1 MFGTTILALAFAL
14 LYLRRWRQLKREVA
28 LRMEAERQFRETL
41 QHIKLLAIQLDR
53 DGNLVFCNDYFL
65 QLVGW
70 ARHEVLGSN
79 WFDRFVP
86 PDQKTVRRVFYSTL
100 ESGNVPVHFQ
110 NDIVT
115 RWGQR
120 LFIAWTNTVIR
131 DSGGEITGTMSI
143 GDDITERTK
152 AENALLNYQE
162 EFRNLAAELSLAE
175 ERERRRL
182 STELHDLIGQTLAF
196 AKIRARSLREF
207 VTDEGLTHLDELT
220 RLLDQS
226 IQDVRSLIFQIS
238 PPILYEVGLEAALE
252 WLGESFQDD
261 QGFVVEFSDDH
272 IPKPLREEI
281 KVTLFQ
287 VVREVLINAAKHASP
302 ATVHIGIRRDGE
314 SVRITV
320 RDDGK
325 GFDVAK
331 AAQKSREMTGAG
343 FGLFNIRQRI
353 ERLGGS
359 LTIQSS
365 SGAGTTVIVIAPLDH
380 ANVAVDNAEEKRYCN
395 NQVH

>member
-1 MFGTTILALAFAL
+1 VFGTTILALAFAL
-14 LYLRRWRQLKREVA
+14 LYLRRWQQLKREVA
-28 LRMEAERQFRETL
+28 RRIEAERLFRETFE
-41 QHIKLLAIQLDR
+41 HIKLLAIQLDTH
-53 DGNLVFCNDYFL
+53 GNLVFCNDYFL

-70 ARHEVLGSN
+70 ERREVIGVN
-79 WFDRFVP
+79 WFERFVP
-86 PDQKTVRRVFYSTL
+86 PDQKTVKRIFYSSLDT
-100 ESGNVPVHFQ
+100 GNIPVHVQ

-115 RWGQR
+115 CGGRR
-120 LFIAWTNTVIR
+120 LFISWTNTVIR
-131 DSGGEITGTMSI
+131 DSSGGIIGTMSI

-152 AENALLNYQE
+152 AENALLSYQE

-182 STELHDLIGQTLAF
+182 STDLHDLIGQTLAF
-196 AKIRARSLREF
+196 AKIRAHSLREH
-207 VTDEGLTHLDELT
+207 VAEDGLTQWGELT
-220 RLLDQS
+220 GLLDQS
-226 IQDVRSLIFQIS
+226 IQEVRSLIFQIS

-252 WLGESFQDD
+252 WLGENFQDNHR
-261 QGFVVEFSDDH
+261 FRVNFSDDGTL
-272 IPKPLREEI
+272 KPLREEI

-302 ATVHIGIRRDGE
+302 DTVQIDIRGLGE

-320 RDDGK
+320 RDDGR

-331 AAQKSREMTGAG
+331 AAHKSRDKADGG

-359 LTIQSS
+359 LAIESS
-365 SGAGTTVIVIAPLDH
+365 PGAGTMVTVVAPLDLARDTH
-380 ANVAVDNAEEKRYCN
+380 
-395 NQVH
+395 

>member
-14 LYLRRWRQLKREVA
+14 LYLRRWQQLKREVA
-28 LRMEAERQFRETL
+28 LRIEAERLFRETL
-41 QHIKLLAIQLDR
+41 EHIKLLAIQLDTH
-53 DGNLVFCNDYFL
+53 GNLVFCNDYFL
-65 QLVGW
+65 QIVGW
-70 ARHEVLGSN
+70 ERREVIGVN

-86 PDQKTVRRVFYSTL
+86 PDQKTVKRIFYSSL
-100 ESGNVPVHFQ
+100 ESGNMPVHVQ

-115 RWGQR
+115 CGGKR
-120 LFIAWTNTVIR
+120 LFISWTNTVIR
-131 DSGGEITGTMSI
+131 DSSGAIIGTMSI

-182 STELHDLIGQTLAF
+182 STDLHDLIGQTLAF
-196 AKIRARSLREF
+196 AKIRAHSLREH
-207 VTDEGLTHLDELT
+207 VADDGLTQLAELT
-220 RLLDQS
+220 GLLDQS

-252 WLGESFQDD
+252 WLGENFQDNH
-261 QGFVVEFSDDH
+261 GFRVTFSDDNTL
-272 IPKPLREEI
+272 KPLREEI

-287 VVREVLINAAKHASP
+287 VVREVLINATKHASP
-302 ATVHIGIRRDGE
+302 DTVHIDIRGIGE

-320 RDDGK
+320 RDDGR

-331 AAQKSREMTGAG
+331 AAQKSRDRSGAG

-359 LTIQSS
+359 LAIESTPG
-365 SGAGTTVIVIAPLDH
+365 SGTMVTVVAPLERARD
-380 ANVAVDNAEEKRYCN
+380 DR
-395 NQVH
+395 

>member
-1 MFGTTILALAFAL
+1 VFGTTILALAFAL

-41 QHIKLLAIQLDR
+41 QNIKLLAIQLDR

-86 PDQKTVRRVFYSTL
+86 SDQKTVRRVFYSTL
-100 ESGNVPVHFQ
+100 ETGNVPVHFQ

-115 RWGQR
+115 RGGQR

-182 STELHDLIGQTLAF
+182 STDLHDLIGQTLAF

-207 VTDEGLTHLDELT
+207 VTDGGLAHLAELT
-220 RLLDQS
+220 GLLDQS

-252 WLGESFQDD
+252 WLGETFQDNH
-261 QGFVVEFSDDH
+261 GFVVTFSDDH
-272 IPKPLREEI
+272 TPKPLREEI

-302 ATVHIGIRRDGE
+302 ATVQIVIRRDNE
-314 SVRITV
+314 SVRITI

-331 AAQKSREMTGAG
+331 AAQKSGDKTAAG

-365 SGAGTTVIVIAPLDH
+365 PGAGTMVIVIAPLDH
-380 ANVAVDNAEEKRYCN
+380 ANVAVDNADEKRYCN
-395 NQVH
+395 NPVH

>member
-1 MFGTTILALAFAL
+1 MIKDVSVFGTTILALAFAL
-14 LYLRRWRQLKREVA
+14 LYLRRWQQLKREVA
-28 LRMEAERQFRETL
+28 RRIEAERLFRETFE
-41 QHIKLLAIQLDR
+41 HIKLLAIQLDTH
-53 DGNLVFCNDYFL
+53 GNLVFCNDYFL

-70 ARHEVLGSN
+70 ERREVIGVN
-79 WFDRFVP
+79 WFERFVP
-86 PDQKTVRRVFYSTL
+86 PDQKTVKRIFYSSLDT
-100 ESGNVPVHFQ
+100 GNIPVHVQ

-115 RWGQR
+115 CGGRR
-120 LFIAWTNTVIR
+120 LFISWTNTVIR
-131 DSGGEITGTMSI
+131 DSSGGIIGTMSI

-152 AENALLNYQE
+152 AENALLSYQE

-182 STELHDLIGQTLAF
+182 STDLHDLIGQTLAF
-196 AKIRARSLREF
+196 AKIRAHSLREH
-207 VTDEGLTHLDELT
+207 VAEDGLTQWGELT
-220 RLLDQS
+220 GLLDQS
-226 IQDVRSLIFQIS
+226 IQEVRSLIFQIS

-252 WLGESFQDD
+252 WLGENFQDNHR
-261 QGFVVEFSDDH
+261 FRVSFSDDGTF
-272 IPKPLREEI
+272 KPLREEI

-302 ATVHIGIRRDGE
+302 DMVQIDIRGLGE

-320 RDDGK
+320 RDDGR

-331 AAQKSREMTGAG
+331 AAQKSRDKAGGG

-359 LTIQSS
+359 LAIESS
-365 SGAGTTVIVIAPLDH
+365 PGAGTMVTVVAPLDLARDTH
-380 ANVAVDNAEEKRYCN
+380 
-395 NQVH
+395 